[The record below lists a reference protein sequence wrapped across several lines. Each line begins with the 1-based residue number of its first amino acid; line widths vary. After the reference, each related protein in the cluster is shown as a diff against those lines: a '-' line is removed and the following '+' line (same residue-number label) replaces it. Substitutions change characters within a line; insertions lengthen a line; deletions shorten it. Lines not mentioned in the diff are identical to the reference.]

1 MMAALLGLQLLVPVA
16 AACEPVH
23 ASDLGAIARDGEA
36 GVADLDVDGVASA
49 VARLDAA
56 LPCVVDRLEPT
67 DVAAVHR
74 LRAFGYFVAG
84 DIPTAREAFGAARGA
99 DPAWVLDDR
108 LAPPGTQLR
117 EVFNTASLD
126 VATEAVPLPSST
138 ALYVDGIRTAERS
151 IDRPA
156 LLQLVSAEGR
166 VLDSVWLPD
175 DQPIPDWS
183 RFAAA
188 VVPQTALGPA
198 RDGAQARATT
208 AGSRSALGWWI
219 GGGVAVAAAAGMY
232 GWALVDH
239 SAYVDLDSGL
249 NESELSALRS
259 RTNTK
264 VLASGGLGVIGL
276 GLGVVAIRW

>member
-1 MMAALLGLQLLVPVA
+1 MLWAFFGVRLLLPGA
-16 AACEPVH
+16 GACEPVH
-23 ASDLGAIARDGEA
+23 LADLGAIVRDGEA
-36 GVADLDVDGVASA
+36 SVADLDVDGVSGA

-56 LPCVVDRLEPT
+56 LPCMVDRLEPI
-67 DVAAVHR
+67 DVAGVHR

-84 DIPTAREAFGAARGA
+84 DVFMAREAFGAARGA
-99 DPAWVLDDR
+99 DPVWVLDDR

-126 VATEAVPLPSST
+126 VATEAVTLPSST

-166 VLDSVWLPD
+166 VLDSVWLTD
-175 DQPIPDWS
+175 DQPLPDWS

-188 VVPQTALGPA
+188 VAPQ
-198 RDGAQARATT
+198 
-208 AGSRSALGWWI
+208 AGLLSSRSGASQAGPRSAVAWWVS
-219 GGGVAVAAAAGMY
+219 GGVAVAAAAGLY

-239 SAYVDLDSGL
+239 SAYVDLESGMS
-249 NESELSALRS
+249 ESELSTLRS
-259 RTNTK
+259 RTNAK
-264 VLASGGLGVIGL
+264 VLASSGLGVIGL

>member
-1 MMAALLGLQLLVPVA
+1 MMWAFFGLRLLLPVA
-16 AACEPVH
+16 GACEPLHV
-23 ASDLGAIARDGEA
+23 SDLGTIVRDGEA
-36 GVADLDVDGVASA
+36 GVAELDVDGVANA
-49 VARLDAA
+49 VARIQAA
-56 LPCVVDRLEPT
+56 LPCVVDRLEPA

-84 DIPTAREAFGAARGA
+84 DIFTARETFGAARGA
-99 DPAWVLDDR
+99 DPVWVLDDR

-126 VATEAVPLPSST
+126 VATEVVALPSST
-138 ALYVDGIRTAERS
+138 ALYVDGVRTAERS

-166 VLDSVWLPD
+166 VLDSVWLTD
-175 DQPIPDWS
+175 DQPLPDWS

-188 VVPQTALGPA
+188 VVPQAGLGQ
-198 RDGAQARATT
+198 AQ
-208 AGSRSALGWWI
+208 AGSRSAVAWWVS
-219 GGGVAVAAAAGMY
+219 GGVAIAAAAGMY
-232 GWALVDH
+232 GWALADH
-239 SAYVDLDSGL
+239 AEYVDLGNGM
-249 NESELSALRS
+249 NERELSALRS

>member
-1 MMAALLGLQLLVPVA
+1 MWALIGLRLSLSMILPGA
-16 AACEPVH
+16 RACEPVH
-23 ASDLGAIARDGEA
+23 VSDLGAIVRDGEA
-36 GVADLDVDGVASA
+36 SVAELDVDGVSGA

-74 LRAFGYFVAG
+74 LRAFGYFVG
-84 DIPTAREAFGAARGA
+84 GQIPQAREAFGAARGA
-99 DPAWVLDDR
+99 DPVWVLDDR

-126 VATEAVPLPSST
+126 VATEAVALPAST
-138 ALYVDGIRTAERS
+138 ALYVDGVRTAERS

-166 VLDSVWLPD
+166 VLDSVWLTD
-175 DQPIPDWS
+175 DQPVPDWS

-188 VVPQTALGPA
+188 VAPSEALVAA
-198 RDGAQARATT
+198 RPVSSR
-208 AGSRSALGWWI
+208 AGSRSAVGWWI

-239 SAYVDLDSGL
+239 SAYVDLDSGM

-264 VLASGGLGVIGL
+264 VLASGGLGVLGL